1 MFGTGDRELGMC
13 STLPGCDIID
23 RLEMVLQPSTS
34 VVAPEMMLSAVEEM
48 GPGSRMSP
56 DMIGKESELSYFMS
70 EREHE
75 LKLENEEYPLLDPA
89 MDGVLVGL
97 KFWLDDDGMQ
107 GSLLNVD
114 APYIGWSLD
123 VIMN

>member
-1 MFGTGDRELGMC
+1 
-13 STLPGCDIID
+13 
-23 RLEMVLQPSTS
+23 
-34 VVAPEMMLSAVEEM
+34 
-48 GPGSRMSP
+48 
-56 DMIGKESELSYFMS
+56 MS

-89 MDGVLVGL
+89 MDGVVVGL
-97 KFWLDDDGMQ
+97 MIDDGML

-114 APYIGWSLD
+114 APNMGRSLD

>member
-1 MFGTGDRELGMC
+1 
-13 STLPGCDIID
+13 
-23 RLEMVLQPSTS
+23 
-34 VVAPEMMLSAVEEM
+34 
-48 GPGSRMSP
+48 
-56 DMIGKESELSYFMS
+56 MS

>member
-13 STLPGCDIID
+13 STLPGCDIIE
-23 RLEMVLQPSTS
+23 RLEMVLQPSTM
-34 VVAPEMMLSAVEEM
+34 VVAPEMMLSPAEEM

-56 DMIGKESELSYFMS
+56 DMTGRESELAYLMS

-75 LKLENEEYPLLDPA
+75 LKLVNEEYPLLDPA
-89 MDGVLVGL
+89 MDGVVVGL
-97 KFWLDDDGMQ
+97 KFGLDDDCML

-114 APYIGWSLD
+114 APYMGRSLD

>member
-23 RLEMVLQPSTS
+23 RFEIVLQPSTS

-56 DMIGKESELSYFMS
+56 DMIGKEST
-70 EREHE
+70 
-75 LKLENEEYPLLDPA
+75 N
-89 MDGVLVGL
+89 G
-97 KFWLDDDGMQ
+97 LDDYHFISKQ
-107 GSLLNVD
+107 VHD
-114 APYIGWSLD
+114 AGLMTYLSFHILCLRG
-123 VIMN
+123 NTN